1 MLFLHG
7 FDDEIRFRMFIDRG
21 VVFEMRTGIVLRP
34 QTLRRSVRIV
44 LDDRIRRIQDRLRR
58 AIVLLELDELR
69 LRIVLLEIH
78 DIPKIRS
85 TPGINALVR
94 ITDRTDI
101 LRLPCDVL
109 CHQVLCMVRILI
121 FVDQDIVESVLPAL
135 ADRLDGEQLR
145 RDI

>member
-7 FDDEIRFRMFIDRG
+7 FDDEICFRMFIDRG
-21 VVFEMRTGIVLRP
+21 VVFEMRTGIILCP

-58 AIVLLELDELR
+58 AIVLLELDELC

-85 TPGINALVR
+85 APGINTLVC
-94 ITDRTDI
+94 ITDRADI
-101 LRLPCDVL
+101 LRIPCDVL
-109 CHQVLCMVRILI
+109 RHQVLRMVRILI
-121 FVDQDIVESVLPAL
+121 FIDQNIVESVLPAL